1 MTHQIKNR
9 VTELEGEQ
17 KKIIDELNVIN
28 ERRQELHN
36 TLLRIQGAIT
46 VLKEVDHEHTD
57 QPTESD
63 PS

>member
-1 MTHQIKNR
+1 MTHQIKDR
-9 VTELEGEQ
+9 VIELEGEQ
-17 KKIIDELNVIN
+17 TKIIEELNVIGS
-28 ERRQELHN
+28 RRQELQT